1 MREAKRQ
8 KEKDAFLQLEKKKS
22 RDTEM
27 SFFKTEKS
35 TGKSLNSFLMS
46 SASASAAH
54 RDQGAD
60 AGSNDGVKL
69 GPRIEFAE
77 VGRCSFVYVLLCVT

>member
-1 MREAKRQ
+1 MKVAKRQ

-22 RDTEM
+22 RDTEI

-35 TGKSLNSFLMS
+35 AGKSLNSFLMS
-46 SASASAAH
+46 SATASAVH
-54 RDQGAD
+54 REPGAD
-60 AGSNDGVKL
+60 GSSSGGAAP

-77 VGRCSFVYVLLCVT
+77 VG